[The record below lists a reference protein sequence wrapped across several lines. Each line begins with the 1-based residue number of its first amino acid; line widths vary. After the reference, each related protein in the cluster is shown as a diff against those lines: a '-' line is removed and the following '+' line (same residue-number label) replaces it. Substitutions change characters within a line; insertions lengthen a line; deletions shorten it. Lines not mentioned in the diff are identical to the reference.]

1 MKRLLLVSVLL
12 LAGCNPATR
21 SWSGNSDYEPEAF
34 EPPQRVDS
42 NGGFVYSGGSPYA
55 PRKARNVG
63 DLVTI
68 RIVHDASADS
78 QADTKLER
86 GSELSGKVEAM
97 FGLETQIAKLGEGGP
112 TLEAGASTTNNFTGK
127 GTTTRKG
134 SVSGTLTA
142 RVMEVLP
149 GGQLVLAGR
158 QAVMVNNE
166 MEFLGL
172 RGVVDPRSIDTD
184 NVVLSTAMADVRI
197 EYTGQGV
204 VAGKQRPGWFT
215 RILDLVSPI

>member
-1 MKRLLLVSVLL
+1 MKVLL
-12 LAGCNPATR
+12 FLCAVSMVGCVPIARN
-21 SWSGNSDYEPEAF
+21 WSGNPEYEPEPF
-34 EPPQRVDS
+34 TPPVTTTS
-42 NGGFVYSGGSPYA
+42 NGGFVYNGNSPYA

-68 RIVHDASADS
+68 KIVHDASADTS
-78 QADTKLER
+78 ANTDLQR
-86 GSELSGKVEAM
+86 GSKIEGSVSAL
-97 FGLETQIAKLGEGGP
+97 FGLETAVANIGEGGP
-112 TLEAGASTTNNFTGK
+112 TLSAGAETTNNFTGK
-127 GTTTRKG
+127 GSTNRAGT
-134 SVSGTLTA
+134 VSGTLTA

-184 NVVLSTAMADVRI
+184 NVVMSTSMADVRI

-215 RILDLVSPI
+215 RILDLVSPL

>member
-1 MKRLLLVSVLL
+1 MKYLLPLLIL
-12 LAGCNPATR
+12 LAGCNPATK
-21 SWSGNSDYEPEAF
+21 SWSGNPDYEPEAYT
-34 EPPQRVDS
+34 PPPLVDE
-42 NGGFVYSGGSPYA
+42 NGGFIYTGGSPYA

-68 RIVHDASADS
+68 RIVHDASARS
-78 QADTKLER
+78 QANTNLAR
-86 GSELSGKVEAM
+86 GSTLKGEVGAF
-97 FGLETQIAKLGEGGP
+97 FGLEGPLADIKAEGGP
-112 TLEAGASTTNNFTGK
+112 SLGVDATTQNDFTGTGK
-127 GTTTRKG
+127 TDRVG
-134 SVSGTLTA
+134 SVSGTITA

-184 NVVLSTAMADVRI
+184 NAVLSTSLADVRI

-215 RILDLVSPI
+215 RILDMVSPL

>member
-1 MKRLLLVSVLL
+1 MKVLLLASAVL

-21 SWSGNSDYEPEAF
+21 NWSGNADYEPEPWQAP
-34 EPPQRVDS
+34 ELVNA
-42 NGGFVYSGGSPYA
+42 NGGFVYTGGSPYA
-55 PRKARNVG
+55 PRKARHVG

-78 QADTKLER
+78 QANTDLQRGSKLE
-86 GSELSGKVEAM
+86 GSVSAL
-97 FGLETQIAKLGEGGP
+97 FGLETQIGNLGEGGP
-112 TLEAGASTTNNFTGK
+112 TLAANAETTNNFTGK
-127 GTTTRKG
+127 GTTNRKG

-184 NVVLSTAMADVRI
+184 NTVPSTAMADVRI

-215 RILDLVSPI
+215 RILDLVSPL